1 MAPDAL
7 CWQAEL
13 ALDASHDWNLQLG
26 DEAGTW
32 RLRGRLP
39 RGQRQGDDQPDHR
52 LAQRVA
58 MLVVHRGLAI
68 MLVVH
73 HIGPKKVL
81 STVSLSSPSPLRMVK
96 TTSWRTL
103 PDAGPLRATGSDSTY

>member
-7 CWQAEL
+7 GWHAEL

-39 RGQRQGDDQPDHR
+39 RGQHAAHLGPALEPQNARPDNACFHC
-52 LAQRVA
+52 
-58 MLVVHRGLAI
+58 GE
-68 MLVVH
+68 
-73 HIGPKKVL
+73 
-81 STVSLSSPSPLRMVK
+81 PLPPPPA
-96 TTSWRTL
+96 TATL
-103 PDAGPLRATGSDSTY
+103 PATPPDLCFDASPAPAQAIPTPHPRHHTH

>member
-7 CWQAEL
+7 GWHAEL

-39 RGQRQGDDQPDHR
+39 RGQHAAHLGAALETQGTPGPTTPASTAANRFPPPLPPPPSTNPPRRSAASAAPRWRRASATPHPP
-52 LAQRVA
+52 RVGE
-58 MLVVHRGLAI
+58 R
-68 MLVVH
+68 
-73 HIGPKKVL
+73 
-81 STVSLSSPSPLRMVK
+81 
-96 TTSWRTL
+96 
-103 PDAGPLRATGSDSTY
+103 